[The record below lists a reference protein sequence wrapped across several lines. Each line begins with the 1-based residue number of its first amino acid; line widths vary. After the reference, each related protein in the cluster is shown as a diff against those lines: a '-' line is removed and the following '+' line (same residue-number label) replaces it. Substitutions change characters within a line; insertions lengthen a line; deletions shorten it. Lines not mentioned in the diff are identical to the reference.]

1 MLQDGVR
8 SALGP
13 MDDQFTK
20 HTDKKIKKK
29 KSKIKIETYLNTR
42 VESKMQVHLTTSSR
56 Q

>member
-20 HTDKKIKKK
+20 HTDKKIKK